1 MLAKTIKLES
11 MRLNE
16 NQIQAIK
23 TAIAQHFPP
32 DSRVFLFGS
41 RVDDAKK
48 GGDIDLLVE
57 TTLVDTALQE
67 ARLLTMGTI
76 QRAIGEQ
83 KIDIVTIETGKEPD
97 KLIQTEAIRT
107 GIQL

>member
-1 MLAKTIKLES
+1 

-16 NQIQAIK
+16 NQINAIK
-23 TAIAQHFPP
+23 TAVAQHFSPE
-32 DSRVFLFGS
+32 SQVFLFGS
-41 RVDDAKK
+41 RADDTKK

-57 TTLVDTALQE
+57 TTLTGTKLQE

-107 GIQL
+107 GILL

>member
-1 MLAKTIKLES
+1 

-16 NQIQAIK
+16 NQINAIK
-23 TAIAQHFPP
+23 TAVAQHFSP

-41 RVDDAKK
+41 RADDTKK

-57 TTLVDTALQE
+57 TTLTGTKLQE

-107 GIQL
+107 GIPL

>member
-1 MLAKTIKLES
+1 
-11 MRLNE
+11 MRLEE

-23 TAIAQHFPP
+23 TAVARHFPP

-41 RVDDAKK
+41 RVDDTKK

-57 TTLVDTALQE
+57 TTLTGIALQE

-83 KIDIVTIETGKEPD
+83 KIDIVTIQSGKKPD